1 MNPKRRPIPESII
14 LDKLGNSVLVHIR
27 QSNKAKR
34 IFIRICH
41 DKIELIIPN
50 KSDST
55 FKNARDFLL
64 EKESWIR
71 RKLANRHEYITCK
84 PNSIVIFSVDYALQY
99 INSSDQK
106 VQFCN
111 DSVIVYSTDNNKAKL
126 LKQFLTDFLLSKVK
140 KIISS
145 INKRNF
151 KFTEIRISHNKS
163 SWGACSKKGVL
174 YFNWLLIFVPL
185 ETLYYVIVHEMC
197 HLLEMNHS
205 PRFWNLVSTLCPD
218 YKIHKS
224 WLRKN
229 TFSLYDYSNNLG
241 LTN

>member
-64 EKESWIR
+64 EKQFWIR
-71 RKLANRHEYITCK
+71 RKLENRREYITCK
-84 PNSIVIFSVDYALQY
+84 TNSIVIFGVDYALQY

-140 KIISS
+140 KMISA
-145 INKRNF
+145 INSKKNF
-151 KFTEIRISHNKS
+151 EFTGIRISHNKS
-163 SWGACSKKGVL
+163 SWGGCSKKGVL

-205 PRFWNLVSTLCPD
+205 PRFWNLVFTLCPD

-229 TFSLYDYSNNLG
+229 TFSYMI
-241 LTN
+241 TVII